1 MQCRVM
7 TPSDYGAA
15 VAAAVR
21 AEMGR
26 QDQRAAD
33 LAAALG
39 VSTTTART
47 RMSGA
52 VVFDVVELLKA
63 APWLAAPVGRPAL
76 TDQAGVGSPRSPR
89 RSRDVR
95 RREPCADLGPG
106 ERAGAGVAAASS
118 WPPALP

>member
-1 MQCRVM
+1 MQCRAM

-26 QDQRAAD
+26 QRRQADD

-39 VSTTTART
+39 VSTSTARN

-52 VVFDVVELLKA
+52 VVFDVVELLVVA
-63 APWLAAPVGRPAL
+63 TWLDVPVEQLAL
-76 TDQAGVGSPRSPR
+76 IDQAGVG
-89 RSRDVR
+89 
-95 RREPCADLGPG
+95 
-106 ERAGAGVAAASS
+106 
-118 WPPALP
+118 